1 MSKLTLS
8 NIILFLDRNR
18 IITIPDRLFLKLLYK
33 KNIGKKLNLDNPKT
47 FNEKLQWLKIYDRNP
62 LYVKLVDK
70 YEVRNYIKEKIGE
83 EYLIP
88 LIGVY
93 DKFEDINFGLL
104 PNQFVLKC
112 THDSGSVFVC
122 KNKEDFN
129 LKEVKKKIKKSLK
142 RNFFYQTREW
152 PYKMVKP
159 KIIIEKYMQEADKSD
174 LTDYKLMCFNG
185 KVKCTIVCANRNG
198 KDGLRKDFYDREW
211 NKLPFQKHG
220 KNLEKEMP
228 KPQNYELMVQL
239 AEKLAK
245 DFKFLRVDL
254 YEISGK
260 IYFGELTLYP
270 GAGIEKFEPSE
281 WDEILGSWLKL

>member
-1 MSKLTLS
+1 MTKITLT
-8 NIILFLDRNR
+8 NILLFLDKKRL
-18 IITIPDRLFLKLLYK
+18 ITIPDKLFLKLLYK
-33 KNIGKKLNLDNPKT
+33 KNIGKKLNFDNPKT

-93 DKFEDINFGLL
+93 NRFEDIKFELL

-112 THDSGSVFVC
+112 THDSGGVFVC
-122 KNKEDFN
+122 KDKEKCDFMEMKNKVN
-129 LKEVKKKIKKSLK
+129 KLLK
-142 RNFFYQTREW
+142 RNFFYQSREW
-152 PYKMVKP
+152 PYKEVKH
-159 KIIIEKYMQEADKSD
+159 KIIIEKYMQEDGKAE

-185 KVKCTIVCANRNG
+185 KVKCTLVCSDRNS
-198 KDGLRKDFYDREW
+198 KSGLRKDFYDTNW
-211 NKLPFQKHG
+211 NRLPFQKHG
-220 KNLEKEMP
+220 KNLEHQMP
-228 KPQNYELMVQL
+228 KPENYELMVQL
-239 AEKLAK
+239 AEKLAR

-281 WDEILGSWLKL
+281 WDEILGSWLEL